1 LLKVC
6 SKAGERVDKGRDATR
21 LLIYNRAAWRK
32 FSETVLAWLT
42 LSFTIVIVA
51 SNAAPLAVI

>member
-1 LLKVC
+1 M
-6 SKAGERVDKGRDATR
+6 DKGRDATR
-21 LLIYNRAAWRK
+21 LFIYNRAAWRK